1 MLSPS
6 YTRSVWVNVMEFR
19 QLRYFVA
26 VAEEGNLTAA
36 ARRLHVSQPPITRQ
50 IRQLEEELRVELLVR
65 SSKGVLLTE
74 AGQLFFAEAKRVLN
88 ISHAAIEKSRA
99 AQAGEVGRLDIGYFG
114 STIYTVVPQLVRTFL
129 KSRPNIT
136 VKIQR
141 ASKDEQMARLRDGQI
156 GIGFARYYSVERDI
170 QAIRVG
176 EERLYIAERID
187 GGQPETVATGIE
199 KIDGRSFI
207 VFPQLGRPS
216 FADEVLRFLMTVDV
230 QPSMT
235 DSAEDVFAA
244 LAMVLVSDSL
254 CIVPESVAKLAWP
267 EIKFSPIT
275 HPAAVSPISC
285 IFLRAGRSAVVD
297 AFLSSLAAGDSAA
310 V

>member
-1 MLSPS
+1 L
-6 YTRSVWVNVMEFR
+6 EFR

-65 SSKGVLLTE
+65 SSKGVQLTE
-74 AGQLFFAEAKRVLN
+74 AGQLFFVEAKRLLN
-88 ISHAAIEKSRA
+88 ISHAAVEKSRA
-99 AQAGEVGRLDIGYFG
+99 AQAGDVGRLDIGYFG
-114 STIYTVVPQLVRTFL
+114 STIYTVVPQLVRNFL
-129 KSRPNIT
+129 KARPNIT
-136 VKIQR
+136 VRIQR
-141 ASKDEQMARLRDGQI
+141 AGKDEQVARLRDGQL
-156 GIGFARYYSVERDI
+156 GIGFARYYSVEQDI
-170 QAIRVG
+170 QTIRVG

-187 GGQPETVATGIE
+187 LGLPEVADSIE
-199 KIDGRSFI
+199 KVGGRSLI
-207 VFPQLGRPS
+207 VFPQQGRPG

-230 QPSMT
+230 QPSAM

-267 EIKFSPIT
+267 GVQFSPIA

-285 IFLRAGRSAVVD
+285 IFLREGRPPVVN
-297 AFLSSLAAGDSAA
+297 AFLASLAGGDSDA

>member
-1 MLSPS
+1 
-6 YTRSVWVNVMEFR
+6 VEFR

-74 AGQLFFAEAKRVLN
+74 AGKLFFTEAKRLLN

-99 AQAGEVGRLDIGYFG
+99 AQAGEVGRLDVGYFG
-114 STIYTVVPQLVRTFL
+114 STIYTVVPQLVRNFL
-129 KSRPNIT
+129 KSRPNIA

-141 ASKDEQMARLRDGQI
+141 ASKDEQVARLRDGQL
-156 GIGFARYYSVERDI
+156 GVGFARYYSVEQDI
-170 QAIRVG
+170 QTIRVS
-176 EERLYIAERID
+176 EERLYIAERVD
-187 GGQPETVATGIE
+187 GVLPKAAASGVE
-199 KIDGRSFI
+199 KIGGRSLI

-216 FADEVLRFLMTVDV
+216 FADEVLRFLMTIQI

-254 CIVPESVAKLAWP
+254 CIVPESVANLTWP
-267 EIKFSPIT
+267 GIKFSPIA
-275 HPAAVSPISC
+275 HPAAVSPVSC
-285 IFLRAGRSAVVD
+285 IFLREGRPPVVD
-297 AFLSSLAAGDSAA
+297 AFLSSLAIGDSAA

>member
-1 MLSPS
+1 
-6 YTRSVWVNVMEFR
+6 MEFR

-50 IRQLEEELRVELLVR
+50 IRQLEEELRVKLLVR
-65 SSKGVLLTE
+65 SSKGVQLTE
-74 AGQLFFAEAKRVLN
+74 AGQLFFVEAKRLLN
-88 ISHAAIEKSRA
+88 ISHAAVEKSRA
-99 AQAGEVGRLDIGYFG
+99 AQAGDVGRLDIGYFG
-114 STIYTVVPQLVRTFL
+114 STIYTVVPQLVRNFL
-129 KSRPNIT
+129 KARPNIT
-136 VKIQR
+136 VRIQR
-141 ASKDEQMARLRDGQI
+141 AGKDEQVARLRDGQL
-156 GIGFARYYSVERDI
+156 GIGFARYYSVEQDI
-170 QAIRVG
+170 QTIRVG

-187 GGQPETVATGIE
+187 LGLPEVADSIE
-199 KIDGRSFI
+199 KVGGRSLI
-207 VFPQLGRPS
+207 VFPQQGRPG

-230 QPSMT
+230 QPSAM

-267 EIKFSPIT
+267 GVQFSPIA

-285 IFLRAGRSAVVD
+285 IFLREGRPPVVN
-297 AFLSSLAAGDSAA
+297 AFLASLAGGDSDA